1 MRGRAGIT
9 SCLSS
14 LLLILG
20 LGGCAKTPPPTPVT
34 YEDGA
39 PHPLPP
45 VPRERAFDG
54 SLYAPGGMGDL
65 ASDHVALSQGDPVII
80 RFGLKNGYPGIPQG
94 RVTRLVGQVVR
105 VESSGSL
112 LVSAQRSIRDSSGV
126 RRVVLVGRVANG
138 SIETGNEVPV
148 SLVSMLRFRSD
159 SPSDHKKAPNFQPP
173 GIPGKAAVPP
183 VGSGGQKKK
192 GQGRTP

>member
-1 MRGRAGIT
+1 MTARKEIT
-9 SCLSS
+9 FCLSS
-14 LLLILG
+14 LFLILG

-54 SLYAPGGMGDL
+54 SLYAPGGLGDL
-65 ASDHVALSQGDPVII
+65 ASDHVALSPGDPVII

-94 RVTRLVGQVVR
+94 RVTRLMAQVVR
-105 VESSGSL
+105 VDSSGSF
-112 LVSAQRSIRDSSGV
+112 LVSAQRTVRDSSGV
-126 RRVVLVGRVANG
+126 RRVVLVGRVAHE
-138 SIETGNEVPV
+138 SLETGNEVPI
-148 SLVSMLRFRSD
+148 SMVSMLRFRSE
-159 SPSDHKKAPNFQPP
+159 SPSDHKKAPNFKPP
-173 GIPGKAAVPP
+173 GVPGKAAVPP
-183 VGSGGQKKK
+183 VGPGGQQRK

>member
-1 MRGRAGIT
+1 MTARKEIT
-9 SCLSS
+9 FCLSS
-14 LLLILG
+14 LFLILG

-54 SLYAPGGMGDL
+54 SLYAPGGLGDL
-65 ASDHVALSQGDPVII
+65 ASDHVAFSPGDPVII

-94 RVTRLVGQVVR
+94 RVTRLMAQVVR
-105 VESSGSL
+105 VDSSGSF
-112 LVSAQRSIRDSSGV
+112 LVSAQRTVRDSSGV
-126 RRVVLVGRVANG
+126 RRVVLVGRVAHE
-138 SIETGNEVPV
+138 SLETGNEVPV
-148 SLVSMLRFRSD
+148 SLVSMLRFRSE

-183 VGSGGQKKK
+183 VGPGGQQRK